1 MAAMLLA
8 NSVDSLTAFFR
19 NPVISIQAAN
29 ANPSNP
35 GDNREPFDATAKA
48 ATDADEIA
56 AS

>member
-1 MAAMLLA
+1 MFEA
-8 NSVDSLTAFFR
+8 NSVDNLTAFLR
-19 NPVISIQAAN
+19 KPVISIQAARARPN
-29 ANPSNP
+29 NP

>member
-19 NPVISIQAAN
+19 NPVISIQAARARPN
-29 ANPSNP
+29 NP

-48 ATDADEIA
+48 ATDAEEIA